1 MWYAIHA
8 TDTPNSLKKRLA
20 IRSQHL
26 KRLTLL
32 QNKGRLLLAGPFP
45 AIDCNDPGLNGF
57 TGSLIIAEF
66 SSLEEATKWAHND
79 PFFTEGIYDHI
90 DVRPFKKSLP

>member
-8 TDTPNSLKKRLA
+8 VDIKNTLNKRLA
-20 IRSQHL
+20 NRPKHL
-26 KRLTLL
+26 ERLKML
-32 QNKGRLLLAGPFP
+32 QNKGKLFIAGPFP
-45 AIDCNDPGLNGF
+45 AIDSNNPGESGF

-66 SSLEEATKWAHND
+66 DSLNDAKKWVQND
-79 PFFTEGIYDHI
+79 PYFINGVYKNV

>member
-45 AIDCNDPGLNGF
+45 AID
-57 TGSLIIAEF
+57 
-66 SSLEEATKWAHND
+66 
-79 PFFTEGIYDHI
+79 
-90 DVRPFKKSLP
+90 